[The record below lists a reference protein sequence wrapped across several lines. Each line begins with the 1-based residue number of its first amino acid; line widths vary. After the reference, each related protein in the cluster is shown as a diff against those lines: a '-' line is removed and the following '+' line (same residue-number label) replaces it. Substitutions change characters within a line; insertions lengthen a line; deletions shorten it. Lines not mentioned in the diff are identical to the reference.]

1 MEIMQIGIS
10 EEESTQYMYADLIDI
25 CSEPIYK
32 LCRKL
37 TYSKEDAEDLF
48 QETFLKALEQGI
60 SNESTLITTAIYLWK
75 SQKRKYARRSRIA
88 PTVPLDESG
97 QKASLENPED
107 SVMKREDISAVREF
121 VDAMPEKFRI
131 PVILHYTVEMRVADI
146 AAAMGIPDGTVK
158 SRPHKARK
166 MIEKGLIKLGHE
178 I

>member
-1 MEIMQIGIS
+1 MQIGIS
-10 EEESTQYMYADLIDI
+10 EEDATQYMFADLFDI
-25 CSEPIYK
+25 CSEPVYK

-60 SNESTLITTAIYLWK
+60 NTESTLITTAIYIWK
-75 SQKRKYARRSRIA
+75 SQKRKYARRNRIA
-88 PTVPLDESG
+88 PTVALDESR
-97 QKASLENPED
+97 QKAIPENPED
-107 SVMKREDISAVREF
+107 SVMKREDIRAVREL
-121 VDAMPEKFRI
+121 VDTMPEKYRI

-158 SRPHKARK
+158 SRLHKARK